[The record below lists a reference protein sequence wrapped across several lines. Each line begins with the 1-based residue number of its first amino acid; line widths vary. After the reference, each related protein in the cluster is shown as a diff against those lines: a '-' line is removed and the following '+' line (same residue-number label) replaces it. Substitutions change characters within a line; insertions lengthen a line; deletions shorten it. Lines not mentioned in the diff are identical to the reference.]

1 MSIWISTVMRML
13 RISNRGFEILG
24 EGWNDLYEG
33 VGVHM
38 GPGLSLWL
46 DAETCTM
53 NVKQGIIGF
62 Y

>member
-1 MSIWISTVMRML
+1 MRML